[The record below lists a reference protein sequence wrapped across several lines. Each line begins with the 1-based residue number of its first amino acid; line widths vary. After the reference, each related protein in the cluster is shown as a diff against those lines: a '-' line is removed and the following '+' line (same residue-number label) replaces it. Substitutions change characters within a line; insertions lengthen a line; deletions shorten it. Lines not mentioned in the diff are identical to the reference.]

1 MPARRQRC
9 VIKIMKIIKDIEFI
23 PGGGERN
30 RLDIYIPDGIETP
43 AATILRIHGG
53 AWRAYSKNDLHVA
66 HRLIDHGFIFVSTN
80 YRYSSQARFPAQ
92 LQDCKAAVR
101 WMRANSAEYGIDP
114 ERIGVCGDSAGAHL
128 ACLLGVTGNTRHFD
142 VGLNLDQRSD
152 VQAVGAWYP
161 PTDFLIWGKHFID
174 CGFSKETAASVFECI
189 PAFLGRPIDVATENA
204 KLASPM
210 SYVHSGSAPF
220 FLIHG
225 KKDPV
230 VPYLQ
235 SVVFADALEK
245 AGVEAKMILID
256 DAVHGGPQFDADGNF
271 MPLVEFFKRSLR

>member
-1 MPARRQRC
+1 
-9 VIKIMKIIKDIEFI
+9 MKIIKDIEYI

-30 RLDIYIPDGIETP
+30 RLDVYVPDGIEIP
-43 AATILRIHGG
+43 APAILRIHGG

-66 HRLIDHGFIFVSTN
+66 HRLIDHGFIFVSAN
-80 YRYSSQARFPAQ
+80 YRYSSQAKFPAQ
-92 LQDCKAAVR
+92 LEDCKSAVR

-114 ERIGVCGDSAGAHL
+114 DRIGVCGDSAGGHL

-142 VGLNLDQRSD
+142 VGLNLTRRSD

-161 PTDFLIWGKHFID
+161 PTDFLVWEEHFKE
-174 CGFSKETAASVFECI
+174 CGFSDETAASVFECI
-189 PAFLGRPIDVATENA
+189 PPLLGSSISSAPKNA

-210 SYVHSGSAPF
+210 SYVHPGSAPYL
-220 FLIHG
+220 LIHG

-235 SVVFADALEK
+235 SVVFAEALKKE
-245 AGVEAKMILID
+245 GVEAETILID
-256 DAVHGGPQFDADGNF
+256 DAIHGGPQFEDDVNF
-271 MPLVEFFKRSLR
+271 TPLSEFFRRHLSS

>member
-1 MPARRQRC
+1 
-9 VIKIMKIIKDIEFI
+9 MKIIKDIEFI

-30 RLDIYIPDGIETP
+30 TLDVYVPDGIETP
-43 AATILRIHGG
+43 AAAILRIHGG

-66 HRLIDHGFIFVSTN
+66 HRLIDHGFIFVSAN
-80 YRYSSQARFPAQ
+80 YRYSSQAKFPAQ

-114 ERIGVCGDSAGAHL
+114 ERIGVCGDSAGGHL

-161 PTDFLIWGKHFID
+161 PTDFLAWEQHFKD
-174 CGFSKETAASVFECI
+174 CGFSKETAAGVFECI
-189 PAFLGRPIDVATENA
+189 PALLGNSIDAATGNA
-204 KLASPM
+204 KLASPIR
-210 SYVHSGSAPF
+210 YAHPGSAPYL
-220 FLIHG
+220 LIHG

-235 SVVFADALEK
+235 SVVFAEALKKE
-245 AGVEAKMILID
+245 GVEAETILID
-256 DAVHGGPQFDADGNF
+256 DAVHGGAQFDGDDNF
-271 MPLVEFFKRSLR
+271 MPLVEFFKRHLGR